1 MKTGIYVPLVT
12 PYKENFEIDYD
23 CLARATKFVLEKG
36 ADGIYALGG
45 TSEFNLLSVEER
57 KRCLEVI
64 IANAG
69 GKEVIAHV
77 GSQSTLDSLELARH
91 AYSVGANMISA
102 VAPYYFAYTFA
113 QVKEYFT
120 TLAHATALP
129 LMIYSSA
136 QARSYTASELDEL
149 LSDEKITAIKYTGF
163 DFYTL
168 ERIINDNPTKKFYS
182 GADEAFL
189 SGQVVGADGAI
200 GTTYN
205 YFADKYIEVR
215 RLFLEGKNKEALA
228 IFHKINDITH
238 YLVLSGALM
247 PLTKYIMKMQGLDIL
262 PLSRPPFS
270 KPSQKMLDEVKSL
283 YEKTK
288 F

>member
-1 MKTGIYVPLVT
+1 M
-12 PYKENFEIDYD
+12 
-23 CLARATKFVLEKG
+23 
-36 ADGIYALGG
+36 
-45 TSEFNLLSVEER
+45 
-57 KRCLEVI
+57 
-64 IANAG
+64 
-69 GKEVIAHV
+69 
-77 GSQSTLDSLELARH
+77 
-91 AYSVGANMISA
+91 
-102 VAPYYFAYTFA
+102 
-113 QVKEYFT
+113 
-120 TLAHATALP
+120 
-129 LMIYSSA
+129 
-136 QARSYTASELDEL
+136 
-149 LSDEKITAIKYTGF
+149 
-163 DFYTL
+163 
-168 ERIINDNPTKKFYS
+168 
-182 GADEAFL
+182 
-189 SGQVVGADGAI
+189 GADGAI

-215 RLFLEGKNKEALA
+215 RLFLGGKNKEALA